1 MVNRHLFSTS
11 SILLKR
17 KQMLCRYTVLIRHVE
32 FTVCIAFFDKKKI
45 YKAKPIWIKLR
56 FKISKLAD
64 PKGQQI
70 QLIEMDKHLCMR
82 QIEVHDQ
89 IHNLDT

>member
-11 SILLKR
+11 SILLKF
-17 KQMLCRYTVLIRHVE
+17 LE
-32 FTVCIAFFDKKKI
+32 EEANA
-45 YKAKPIWIKLR
+45 KAKPIWIKLR

-70 QLIEMDKHLCMR
+70 QLIEMDKRNVLYLSR

-89 IHNLDT
+89 IF